1 MADALPSL
9 GSRYQQPDDSFSQL
23 ITAGGDER
31 LDVRSQLRNKYY
43 INSLDGQRVFH
54 RASCTCSPLSLRGRV
69 AAEQLYGQLSDGA
82 FERQRRTQVQ
92 RIKQLLN
99 MPGCDRFDVFF
110 APSGSDLC
118 YYPLLFSRLIYPDR
132 PLFNV
137 ITCPEELGS
146 GSLLA
151 FQGRYYCSRNQF
163 GEPVN
168 QHESLDPRLEIS
180 TLTFPARDSQGF
192 ISDHRQQIE
201 DAIHAKYV
209 THAVIAN
216 IVIGSKSGIENN
228 TSMLATAPEDVLW
241 TADLCQFRASR
252 SLINGLIGM
261 NACVM
266 LTGSKF
272 YHAPP
277 FCGILLVPKT
287 LTARFGNPRQELVE
301 PFGSIFAATDI
312 PDTLPDLQACLPD
325 YRNYGLLLRWEAA
338 LAEMDAF
345 ASLDD
350 YAAREQIR
358 RWNAHVLRAMAA
370 NPAFELM
377 PGQEETNKTIISF
390 RLKSG
395 SAAIDYGALTNIY
408 HRVCTQPHNGLRNA
422 DQVLIG
428 QPVNYGDRAFLRVAL
443 SSVDVVDFV
452 RSGPDYQ
459 NDNRLIEI
467 LAAHAR
473 GET

>member
-1 MADALPSL
+1 MSDGFPSIGL
-9 GSRYQQPDDSFSQL
+9 RIQQPDDSFSQL
-23 ITAGGDER
+23 ISAGGDER
-31 LDVRSQLRNKYY
+31 LDVRSQQRNKYY
-43 INSLDGQRVFH
+43 INSLAGQRVFH
-54 RASCTCSPLSLRGRV
+54 RASCTCSPLSPRGQE
-69 AAEQLYGQLSDGA
+69 AAEQLYSQLSDGA
-82 FERQRRTQVQ
+82 FERQRRAQVQ

-118 YYPLLFSRLIYPDR
+118 YYPLLFSRLIFPDR

-151 FQGRYYCSRNQF
+151 FEGRYYCGRNQF
-163 GEPVN
+163 GAPVN
-168 QHESLDPRLEIS
+168 QREFLDSRLEIS
-180 TLTFPARDSQGF
+180 TLTFPARDAHGF
-192 ISDHRQQIE
+192 ISDYRQQIE

-228 TSMLATAPEDVLW
+228 TSMLATTPEDVLW

-277 FCGILLVPKT
+277 FCGILLAPKT
-287 LTARFGNPRQELVE
+287 LTARFGRPRQELLA
-301 PFGSIFAATDI
+301 PFGTIFAATDI
-312 PDTLPDLQACLPD
+312 PDSLPDLQDCLPS

-338 LAEMDAF
+338 LAEMDTF

-358 RWNAHVLRAMAA
+358 QWNAHVLRAMAA
-370 NPAFELM
+370 NSAFELM

-395 SAAIDYGALTNIY
+395 DAAIGYQELTDIY
-408 HRVCTQPHNGLRNA
+408 HRICTQPHDGLKNA

-428 QPVNYGDRAFLRVAL
+428 QPVSYGERAFLRVAL

-459 NDNRLIEI
+459 NDDRLIEI

-473 GET
+473 GAA